1 MGPALHN
8 IENLLCKIY
17 LTKKGMFGK
26 TSGIV
31 KITITPSLTIVDIK
45 SNKLFD
51 CFPQKKNEKLDI
63 NVLKLWV
70 KKNNYKVSISTGLTH
85 LKRKLSLELN
95 DILNSEIK
103 LKSKT
108 NKFDLIMI
116 KNKIINY
123 LNIFCT
129 IYI

>member
-1 MGPALHN
+1 MGPTLHN

-26 TSGIV
+26 TYSIV
-31 KITITPSLTIVDIK
+31 KIIITPSLTIVDIK

-63 NVLKLWV
+63 NVLKMWV
-70 KKNNYKVSISTGLTH
+70 KKNNYEVSITTGLTH

-95 DILNSEIK
+95 DITNSEIN
-103 LKSKT
+103 LKSRT
-108 NKFDLIMI
+108 NKIDLIII
-116 KNKIINY
+116 KNKIINW
-123 LNIFCT
+123 FKT
-129 IYI
+129 